1 VLNGILLCEAKRL
14 PPLKEVTMTDEKKPT
29 RKHKHLRVPVLPDE
43 EQQIKRQACAAG
55 LAVAAYL
62 RSVGLGYE
70 ICGVLDYQRVDQLAK
85 VNADLGRGGG
95 LLKLWLT
102 NDERLRRFSPEQ
114 IRNVLSKIEA
124 NQDELRKIIKKVIS
138 S

>member
-1 VLNGILLCEAKRL
+1 VATATK
-14 PPLKEVTMTDEKKPT
+14 KETMAHQKKPT

-43 EQQIKRQACAAG
+43 EEQIKRQARAAG

-70 ICGVLDYQRVDQLAK
+70 IRGILDYQRVDDLAK
-85 VNADLGRGGG
+85 VNADLGRAGG

-114 IRNVLSKIEA
+114 IRDVLTKIEA
-124 NQDELRKIIKKVIS
+124 NQDALRKVIKTVVIS